1 MIQEVYLIDNEDD
14 IKNKLE
20 VMFENESDYK
30 FKKANTNEIDTVL
43 RNIPALIIINE
54 DNIEDDITKIFFI
67 YWCYYIMF
75 HTRL

>member
-30 FKKANTNEIDTVL
+30 FKKANTNEIRLSLVGSEMCIRD
-43 RNIPALIIINE
+43 RYNSNNCNIIQ
-54 DNIEDDITKIFFI
+54 
-67 YWCYYIMF
+67 
-75 HTRL
+75 